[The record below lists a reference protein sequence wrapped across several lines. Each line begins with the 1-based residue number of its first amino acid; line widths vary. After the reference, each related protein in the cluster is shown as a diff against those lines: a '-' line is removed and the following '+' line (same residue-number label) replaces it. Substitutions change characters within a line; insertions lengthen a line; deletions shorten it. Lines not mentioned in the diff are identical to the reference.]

1 MDMNQ
6 ELRSL
11 VRQAVM
17 EEINNL
23 GVRAAIKE
31 RISDTGLSDTELR
44 QMVNETVDSYI
55 RSVLGTNEK
64 QLNAKIEQLLSEKIN
79 RIAEE
84 EVKKIIGGRS
94 IWKGSEQVESILT
107 NAMRRIVSDNF
118 QISVTISQKA
128 RDDHES

>member
-31 RISDTGLSDTELR
+31 RISDTGLSDGELR
-44 QMVNETVDSYI
+44 QMVKDTIDSHI
-55 RSVLGTNEK
+55 RSVLGTNEE
-64 QLNAKIEQLLSEKIN
+64 QLNAKIEKLLSEKIN

-94 IWKGSEQVESILT
+94 IWKGSEQVENLLT
-107 NAMRRIVSDNF
+107 NAMRKIVSDNF

-128 RDDHES
+128 REQ

>member
-31 RISDTGLSDTELR
+31 RISDTGLYDEELR
-44 QMVNETVDSYI
+44 QMVKDTIDSHI
-55 RSVLGTNEK
+55 RSVLGTNEA

-84 EVKKIIGGRS
+84 EVRKIIGGRTH
-94 IWKGSEQVESILT
+94 WKGSEQVESILT

-118 QISVTISQKA
+118 QISITISQKA
-128 RDDHES
+128 GGNDEH

>member
-6 ELRSL
+6 EIRSL

-31 RISDTGLSDTELR
+31 RISDTGISDCEIR
-44 QMVNETVDSYI
+44 QMIEETIDSHI
-55 RSVLGTNEK
+55 RSVLGTNEQ
-64 QLNAKIEQLLSEKIN
+64 QLNAKIEKILTDKID

-84 EVKKIIGGRS
+84 EVNKIIGGRS
-94 IWKGSEQVESILT
+94 NWRGSEEVQRLLT
-107 NAMRRIVSDNF
+107 NAMSSLIRENF
-118 QISVTISQKA
+118 QIGVTITQKP
-128 RDDHES
+128 R

>member
-31 RISDTGLSDTELR
+31 RISDTGLYDEELR
-44 QMVNETVDSYI
+44 QMVKDTIDSHI
-55 RSVLGTNEK
+55 RSVLGTNEA

-84 EVKKIIGGRS
+84 EVRKII
-94 IWKGSEQVESILT
+94 
-107 NAMRRIVSDNF
+107 
-118 QISVTISQKA
+118 
-128 RDDHES
+128 